1 MLRLSLCKTS
11 YHTMILLVLSHFE
24 GFHKTLL
31 KKYFMF
37 EEYALKLQIEKVGG
51 KDVGTNL
58 PSQDV
63 HECVLLYDIIKVI
76 PYV

>member
-1 MLRLSLCKTS
+1 
-11 YHTMILLVLSHFE
+11 
-24 GFHKTLL
+24 
-31 KKYFMF
+31 MF

-63 HECVLLYDIIKVI
+63 HECVLLYDIIQVI